1 MASTNPTRLLV
12 AALFCLL
19 TWGTAGTAWGGCEKD
34 TDCKGDRIC
43 EKGLCTDPSPGST
56 AGPAARTVID
66 RKVLREAAG
75 LRRKA
80 RGLAGAGWVFF
91 GVGTLSGVMAIGFG
105 VSDESEGAPIGLGA
119 MATLMYGI
127 GGPFAG
133 SAGGIAR
140 QGVRVLGAKP
150 MSIGPRAVAWPLYGV
165 ALGLGI
171 AATALSAADDDA
183 YVGTALGGVGLALG
197 ITSMLI
203 LLTDAA
209 VHIRGIRAGLDAA
222 NRLSQTDQRPRLRL
236 VSVGPWMQPATLATP
251 TSRAGIAATFVW

>member
-1 MASTNPTRLLV
+1 MASTDPTRLLV
-12 AALFCLL
+12 AALLFLL
-19 TWGTAGTAWGGCEKD
+19 TWGTTGVAWAGCEKD

-43 EKGLCTDPSPGST
+43 EKGLCTDPNPGSGVT
-56 AGPAARTVID
+56 RAPPAID
-66 RKVLREAAG
+66 RKVLREASG
-75 LRRKA
+75 LRRRA

-133 SAGGIAR
+133 SAGGVAR

-165 ALGLGI
+165 ALGLGV
-171 AATALSAADDDA
+171 AATGLSVAEDDS
-183 YVGTALGGVGLALG
+183 YVGTALGGVGLSLG
-197 ITSMLI
+197 IASMLI
-203 LLTDAA
+203 LLSDAA

-222 NRLSQTDQRPRLRL
+222 NRLSAAETRPRLRL
-236 VSVGPWMQPATLATP
+236 VSMGPWMQPATPATP
-251 TSRAGIAATFVW
+251 TSKAGIAATFVW